1 MIFADLTTWVIL
13 SFVSGSVPWSVIL
26 VRYISGKN
34 IRDVGDGNP
43 GAINAWKTSG
53 TIVGMCA
60 MVLEIAKSFIPV
72 WLSMNHLSDPDD
84 FLGHIQIFVLLIA
97 PIIGHAWSPFL
108 RFRGGKA
115 LAPMWGVWIA
125 ITNGYAFLAG
135 LLFLGIMHLFQK
147 NHAMTVTVCLIGFF
161 VSLYPLFSNTY
172 LLLFW
177 PINLAIMIYKH
188 RSEYSNG
195 VEMRAWVHKLTRVR
209 G

>member
-1 MIFADLTTWVIL
+1 M
-13 SFVSGSVPWSVIL
+13 IL
-26 VRYISGKN
+26 VRYISRKN

-43 GAINAWKTSG
+43 GATNAWKTSG
-53 TIVGMCA
+53 PIVGLCA
-60 MVLEIAKSFIPV
+60 MVLDISKSFIPI
-72 WLSMNHLSDPDD
+72 WIAMNHVAESDHV
-84 FLGHIQIFVLLIA
+84 LGHIQMFGLLIS

-125 ITNGYAFLAG
+125 ITNGYAFFMG

-161 VSLYPLFSNTY
+161 VSLYPLYSHTY
-172 LLLFW
+172 ILLFW
-177 PINLAIMIYKH
+177 PINLGILIYKH
-188 RSEYSNG
+188 RFDYSGG
-195 VEMRAWVHKLTRVR
+195 VEIRSWVHKVTKVR